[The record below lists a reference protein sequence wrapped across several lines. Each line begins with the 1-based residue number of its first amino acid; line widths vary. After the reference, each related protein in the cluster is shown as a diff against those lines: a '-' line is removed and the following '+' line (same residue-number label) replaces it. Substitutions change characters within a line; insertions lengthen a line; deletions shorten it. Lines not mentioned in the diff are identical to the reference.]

1 MYKLSFV
8 FLFVVLTVFDLKGQC
23 IPDEEF
29 IPVSA
34 NYGLSP
40 DTLAIGYVNQ
50 NYNQDLTFVLPM
62 DTIVEIEGFGENLIV
77 FEDYH
82 ITSISL
88 PIGLSWECNNSDN
101 DCHYDPTITQ
111 YGCVNLYGTPLEY
124 GDFNVDV
131 TVIATHE
138 LSWVVGPEEIS
149 FSLPLTILP
158 NISANSG
165 FAMTNFSGCAPL
177 TVDFINNNP
186 GLESY
191 SWDFGNGNVSM
202 LENPT
207 SQLYNQPGEYLVHY
221 IAHTSSE
228 PFYFLTNV
236 EIQNASGWGNEFP
249 DEENLGILGLGSP
262 DFYFTITDE
271 SQNIIYQSNVLEE
284 QNLPVSFSL
293 DNLQLLNQNYT
304 INVYE
309 EDGVISN
316 NDYCGSVD
324 FQGFSNSA
332 TLNNGSL
339 VVNYT
344 TYNIQPT
351 PFADVID
358 TIYVYDSPNQPS
370 FSFDEENITLTLD
383 SDSLDLNYQWY
394 YVQSPIPNANNISYV
409 PENSGYYY
417 LLSTNEYGCSAASED
432 QTIVVCDDF
441 APELVVSFDT
451 ISFLESSIFEYQWFL
466 DGEQILDQSSH
477 LIIADQEGS
486 YSLVLVDQWGCKYNS
501 NEIFFST
508 TNIADL
514 IDVELSIF
522 PNPATNYIDVFIG
535 GDLDSF
541 SYLEIYDMQGRKLIN
556 VQVLEN
562 TLRLNLDKLEK
573 GAYLLKLNSNNE
585 QQIIKRFLLN

>member
-1 MYKLSFV
+1 MLKSTTI
-8 FLFVVLTVFDLKGQC
+8 FLICTLFSLQIYGQC
-23 IPDEEF
+23 VPNENF
-29 IPVSA
+29 VPLGA

-40 DTLAIGYVNQ
+40 DTLSTAYVNQ
-50 NYNQDLTFVLPM
+50 SYNQDLTFVLPL
-62 DTIVEIEGFGENLIV
+62 DTLVEIEGFGENLIA

-111 YGCVNLYGTPLEY
+111 YGCVNLYGVPLEY
-124 GDFNVDV
+124 GEFNVDV
-131 TVIATHE
+131 TVVATHE
-138 LSWVVGPEEIS
+138 LSWAVGTEEIS

-191 SWDFGNGNVSM
+191 SWDFGNGNVSI
-202 LENPT
+202 LENPS
-207 SQLYNQPGEYLVHY
+207 SQLYNQPGQYLVHY
-221 IAHTSSE
+221 VAQTSSE

-293 DNLQLLNQNYT
+293 DNLQLFNQNYT
-304 INVYE
+304 LNVYE

-332 TLNNGSL
+332 TLSNGSL

-344 TYNIQPT
+344 TYSIQPT

-358 TIYVYDSPNQPS
+358 TIYVYDSPNQPN
-370 FSFDEENITLTLD
+370 FSYDEENVIL
-383 SDSLDLNYQWY
+383 SLDTDSFDVNYQWY
-394 YVQSPIPNANNISYV
+394 YINSPIPNANNTTHTPS
-409 PENSGYYY
+409 NSGFYSV
-417 LLSTNEYGCSAASED
+417 LATNDFGCSTPSED
-432 QTIVVCDDF
+432 EIIVVCDDF
-441 APELVVSFDT
+441 TPELDLNFDT
-451 ISFLESSIFEYQWFL
+451 ISYMQSSIFEYQWFY
-466 DGEQILDQSSH
+466 EQEQMLGLSSSY
-477 LIIADQEGS
+477 IIADLEGT
-486 YSLVLVDQWGCKYNS
+486 YSLVLLDQWGCKYNS
-501 NEIFFST
+501 NEVFFSP
-508 TNIADL
+508 
-514 IDVELSIF
+514 LSLNNYNQNKLSVY
-522 PNPATNYIDVFIG
+522 PNPASNYLDVMIE
-535 GDLDSF
+535 GDQSI
-541 SYLEIYDMQGRKLIN
+541 YLIELFDMQGRKVLSQQLLGNINRLDVQYLERGTYVLKMYTKGHQLIKP
-556 VQVLEN
+556 V
-562 TLRLNLDKLEK
+562 
-573 GAYLLKLNSNNE
+573 
-585 QQIIKRFLLN
+585 LLN

>member
-1 MYKLSFV
+1 MYKFNLI
-8 FLFVVLTVFDLKGQC
+8 FLFILLISLDLNGQC
-23 IPDEEF
+23 VPDENF
-29 IPVSA
+29 VPVSA

-40 DTLAIGYVNQ
+40 DTLATGYVNQ
-50 NYNQDLTFVLPM
+50 NYNQDLTFVLPL

-88 PIGLSWECNNSDN
+88 PIGLSWECNNSFDN
-101 DCHYDPTITQ
+101 CHYNPTITQ
-111 YGCVNLYGTPLEY
+111 YGCVNLYGIPLEY

-131 TVIATHE
+131 TVVATHE

-186 GLESY
+186 NLAVY
-191 SWDFGNGNVSM
+191 SWDFGNGNVSN

-207 SQLYNQPGEYLVHY
+207 SQLFTEAGVYEVHY
-221 IAHTSSE
+221 TAHTTSE
-228 PFYFLTNV
+228 SLYFLTSV
-236 EIQNASGWGNEFP
+236 QVSNASGWGQDAEDIFTDP
-249 DEENLGILGLGSP
+249 DPYFYLFDENGN
-262 DFYFTITDE
+262 
-271 SQNIIYQSNVLEE
+271 QIYSSSIQVDNSF
-284 QNLPVSFSL
+284 PVSWEL
-293 DNLQLLNQNYT
+293 DNIPLANQNYS
-304 INVYE
+304 IQVWDQ
-309 EDGVISN
+309 DGPFTSDDN
-316 NDYCGSVD
+316 LGSVS
-324 FQGFSNSA
+324 F
-332 TLNNGSL
+332 NGYSSSSTVTNGDL
-339 VVNYT
+339 VVEYT
-344 TYNIQPT
+344 ILEIQPL

-358 TIYVYDSPNQPS
+358 TIYVYNSPNQPS

-383 SDSLDLNYQWY
+383 SDSSNVNYQWY

-441 APELVVSFDT
+441 TPELVLSFDT

-508 TNIADL
+508 TSITDL

-522 PNPATNYIDVFIG
+522 PNPATNFIDVVIG
-535 GDLDSF
+535 GDLDSY

-585 QQIIKRFLLN
+585 HDIIKRFLLN

>member
-1 MYKLSFV
+1 MLKSTTI
-8 FLFVVLTVFDLKGQC
+8 FLICTLFSLQIYGQC
-23 IPDEEF
+23 VPNENF
-29 IPVSA
+29 VPLGA

-40 DTLAIGYVNQ
+40 DTLSTAYVNQ
-50 NYNQDLTFVLPM
+50 SYNQDLTFVLPL
-62 DTIVEIEGFGENLIV
+62 DTLVEIEGFGENLIA

-111 YGCVNLYGTPLEY
+111 YGCVNLYGVPLEY
-124 GDFNVDV
+124 GEFNVEV
-131 TVIATHE
+131 TVVATHE
-138 LSWVVGPEEIS
+138 LSWAVGTEEIS

-165 FAMTNFSGCAPL
+165 FAMANFSGCAPL

-191 SWDFGNGNVSM
+191 SWDFGNGNVSI
-202 LENPT
+202 LENPS
-207 SQLYNQPGEYLVHY
+207 SQLYNQPGQYLVHY
-221 IAHTSSE
+221 VAQTSSE

-293 DNLQLLNQNYT
+293 DNLQLFNQNYT
-304 INVYE
+304 LNVYE

-332 TLNNGSL
+332 TLSNGSL

-344 TYNIQPT
+344 TYSIQPT

-358 TIYVYDSPNQPS
+358 TIYVYDSPNQPN
-370 FSFDEENITLTLD
+370 FSYDEENVIL
-383 SDSLDLNYQWY
+383 SLDTDSFDVNYQWY
-394 YVQSPIPNANNISYV
+394 YINSPIPNANNTTHTPS
-409 PENSGYYY
+409 NSGFYSV
-417 LLSTNEYGCSAASED
+417 LATNDFGCSTPSED
-432 QTIVVCDDF
+432 EIIVVCDDF
-441 APELVVSFDT
+441 TPELDLNFDT
-451 ISFLESSIFEYQWFL
+451 ISYMQSSMFEYQWFYEE
-466 DGEQILDQSSH
+466 EQMLGQSSSY
-477 LIIADQEGS
+477 IIADLEGT
-486 YSLVLVDQWGCKYNS
+486 YSLLLLDQWGCKYNS
-501 NEIFFST
+501 NEVFFSP
-508 TNIADL
+508 
-514 IDVELSIF
+514 LSLYNYNPNKLSVY
-522 PNPATNYIDVFIG
+522 PNPASNYLDVMIE
-535 GDLDSF
+535 GDQSI
-541 SYLEIYDMQGRKLIN
+541 YLIELFDMQGRKVLSQQLLGDINRLDVQYLERGTYMLKMYTKGHQLIKP
-556 VQVLEN
+556 V
-562 TLRLNLDKLEK
+562 
-573 GAYLLKLNSNNE
+573 
-585 QQIIKRFLLN
+585 LLN